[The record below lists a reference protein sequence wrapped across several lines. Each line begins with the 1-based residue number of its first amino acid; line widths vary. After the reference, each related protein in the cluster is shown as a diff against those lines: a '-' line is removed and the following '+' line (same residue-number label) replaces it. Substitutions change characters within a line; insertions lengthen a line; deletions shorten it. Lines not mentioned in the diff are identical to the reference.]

1 MLYYDQET
9 GQFEAD
15 VRIINVDEDSNQVRI
30 SGSMRLNPIDKNYP
44 DKKWININ
52 CIYDNNI
59 QFTPEFI
66 KQYKVSISIYK
77 NKNVNNNKR
86 FE

>member
-59 QFTPEFI
+59 IICFNLWEFNI
-66 KQYKVSISIYK
+66 LKKLCILV
-77 NKNVNNNKR
+77 
-86 FE
+86 